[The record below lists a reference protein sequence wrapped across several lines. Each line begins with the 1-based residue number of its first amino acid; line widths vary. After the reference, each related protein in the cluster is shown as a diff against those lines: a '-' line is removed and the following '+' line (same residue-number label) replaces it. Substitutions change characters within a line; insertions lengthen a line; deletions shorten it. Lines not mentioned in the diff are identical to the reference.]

1 VTVSCELSGDSDSR
15 SHKADSEPE
24 RAQRAVLSQL
34 GVGPARGLWTNS
46 GSFAVKGVL
55 NR

>member
-1 VTVSCELSGDSDSR
+1 MEQLTLAWHKVDDECWKDARRVPEDQLHSGV
-15 SHKADSEPE
+15 E
-24 RAQRAVLSQL
+24 
-34 GVGPARGLWTNS
+34 PARGLWTNS